1 VLQISQDSTDFFY
14 ARWCMLFVA
23 SELLPMPRPEPQ
35 RLSAP
40 FLKRVVLDE
49 SRIENRAA
57 FPFSLSVFQ
66 KGFELELD
74 RAVTIL
80 IGENGIGKSTIL
92 AGIAAVAGYEDAGRI
107 NSSRRVEPTIG
118 DRLAHALRPSWLP
131 KMTNGWFFRR
141 KAFSPCCR
149 GGRSQ
154 RQRWACNRP
163 RVSHG
168 EDFLNFVEDRRQRQG
183 VFIFDEPEAA
193 LSPARQIEFLK
204 LLRRMESS
212 CQVIMATHSP
222 LLMAFPGVR
231 GCCASPSAGSR
242 RRRSRRPM
250 TIGCCSGS
258 APIRASSCALRS
270 RNSRRQARDGWVC
283 PRSRAAAFARRMAA
297 HRMS

>member
-1 VLQISQDSTDFFY
+1 MPHHDTARERCCKIFQDSTDFFY
-14 ARWCMLFVA
+14 ARWCMFFVA
-23 SELLPMPRPEPQ
+23 SELLVMPRPRAP

-57 FPFSLSVFQ
+57 FPFSLAVFQ
-66 KGFELELD
+66 KGFELEFD

-92 AGIAAVAGYEDAGRI
+92 AGIAAVAGYEDAGRVT
-107 NSSRRVEPTIG
+107 SSRRMEPAIG

-131 KMTNGWFFRR
+131 RMTNGWFFRR
-141 KAFSPCCR
+141 ESFFSLL
-149 GGRSQ
+149 
-154 RQRWACNRP
+154 P
-163 RVSHG
+163 RREDPAPLLGVQPPSNSHG
-168 EDFLNFVEDRRQRQG
+168 EEFLDFVEERRHRQG

-222 LLMAFPGVR
+222 LLMAFPGARLLRLSERGFKTATVETTDHYRLLLGFCTNPREFVR
-231 GCCASPSAGSR
+231 V
-242 RRRSRRPM
+242 
-250 TIGCCSGS
+250 
-258 APIRASSCALRS
+258 ALEE
-270 RNSRRQARDGWVC
+270 
-283 PRSRAAAFARRMAA
+283 
-297 HRMS
+297 

>member
-1 VLQISQDSTDFFY
+1 MLQNLPRFDRLLLRVMVH
-14 ARWCMLFVA
+14 AFVA
-23 SELLPMPRPEPQ
+23 SELFPMPRPRAP

-66 KGFELELD
+66 KGFELDFD

-92 AGIAAVAGYEDAGRI
+92 AGIAAVAGYEDVGKI
-107 NSSRRVEPTIG
+107 TSSRRVEPTID

-131 KMTNGWFFRR
+131 RMTNGWFFRR
-141 KAFSPCCR
+141 ESFFSLMP
-149 GGRSQ
+149 
-154 RQRWACNRP
+154 RQEPAP
-163 RVSHG
+163 AVGVPSPSHSHG
-168 EDFLNFVEDRRQRQG
+168 EDFLHFVEERRHRQG

-204 LLRRMESS
+204 LLRRLESS

-222 LLMAFPGVR
+222 LLMAFPGARLLRLSERGLKTATVEATDHYRLLLGFCTNPREFVR
-231 GCCASPSAGSR
+231 L
-242 RRRSRRPM
+242 
-250 TIGCCSGS
+250 
-258 APIRASSCALRS
+258 ALEE
-270 RNSRRQARDGWVC
+270 
-283 PRSRAAAFARRMAA
+283 
-297 HRMS
+297 

>member
-1 VLQISQDSTDFFY
+1 
-14 ARWCMLFVA
+14 MLFVA
-23 SELLPMPRPEPQ
+23 SELLPMPRPRAP

-66 KGFELELD
+66 KGFELEFD

-80 IGENGIGKSTIL
+80 IGENGIGKSTVL
-92 AGIAAVAGYEDAGRI
+92 AGVAAVAGYEDAGRI
-107 NSSRRVEPTIG
+107 SSSRRVEPTIG
-118 DRLAHALRPSWLP
+118 DRLAQALRPSWLP

-141 KAFSPCCR
+141 QSFFSLMPQ
-149 GGRSQ
+149 RSEPAPAVGAQ
-154 RQRWACNRP
+154 LP
-163 RVSHG
+163 SDSHD
-168 EDFLNFVEDRRQRQG
+168 EDFLHFVEERRQRQG

-222 LLMAFPGVR
+222 LLMAFPGARLLRLSERGLKTATVETTDDYRLLLGFCTNPREFVR
-231 GCCASPSAGSR
+231 V
-242 RRRSRRPM
+242 
-250 TIGCCSGS
+250 
-258 APIRASSCALRS
+258 ALEE
-270 RNSRRQARDGWVC
+270 
-283 PRSRAAAFARRMAA
+283 
-297 HRMS
+297 

>member
-1 VLQISQDSTDFFY
+1 MF
-14 ARWCMLFVA
+14 FVA
-23 SELLPMPRPEPQ
+23 SELLPMPRPRAP

-92 AGIAAVAGYEDAGRI
+92 AGIAAVAGYEDAGRFT
-107 NSSRRVEPTIG
+107 SSRRVAPTIG

-141 KAFSPCCR
+141 ESFFSLM
-149 GGRSQ
+149 
-154 RQRWACNRP
+154 P
-163 RVSHG
+163 RREEPAPAEGAQLPSDSHG
-168 EDFLNFVEDRRQRQG
+168 EDFLDFVEERRHRQG

-193 LSPARQIEFLK
+193 LSPNRQIEFLK

-222 LLMAFPGVR
+222 LLMAFPGARLLRLSDRGPKAATLEATDDYRLLLGFCTNPREFVR
-231 GCCASPSAGSR
+231 V
-242 RRRSRRPM
+242 
-250 TIGCCSGS
+250 
-258 APIRASSCALRS
+258 ALEE
-270 RNSRRQARDGWVC
+270 
-283 PRSRAAAFARRMAA
+283 
-297 HRMS
+297 